1 MSTRTKKAKNKLHF
15 NQRLVLNQFFL
26 QKIFGVDRL
35 EKLAEDLKNDNL
47 ELFDADN
54 ISNFHHALKAR
65 FADGSRLRA
74 EDLLRY
80 DENIVRYTNTLNH
93 HRKQPIRWKYFQ
105 YLSLLFTEIFLD
117 YWASNETEFL
127 RRLNWFV
134 RDFNTANEGDAV
146 KDFTP
151 SDLRKLAF
159 WNATGSGKTLLLHI
173 NLQQIRHYWKK
184 RFPTQKFD
192 QIILLTPNEGL
203 SRQHLEELQESGI
216 EAEMFDKN
224 ARRFYSE
231 NTVQI
236 IEITKL
242 RKEAGKDTVSVDA
255 FEGANLVF
263 VDEGH
268 RGASGE
274 EWKSIREKLAVK
286 GFAFE
291 YSATF
296 GQAVKASKKDDLAE
310 EYAKAI
316 LFDYSYKYFH
326 SDGYGKDYRIL
337 NLPNAQDDDLRH
349 EYLTACLLSFYQQL
363 RFFDERKDTLK
374 PFEVARPLWV
384 FVGGSVTKTTSEKD
398 VADVVDILLVLAR
411 FVRERQE
418 SVSIIDR
425 LLNGRANLL
434 DESGR
439 NIFSNSF
446 GYLIESGLNANEIF
460 DDVLVRLFNARAS
473 AMLRVE
479 NLVKISGEIA
489 LSVGENEPF
498 GVINVGDD
506 AKLVKLCE
514 RHKDALNVKQR
525 DFARSLFDYVNES
538 NSTINLV
545 IGSRKFS
552 EGWNSWRVSTM
563 GLMNIGKTEGSQ
575 IIQLFGR
582 GVRLKGYKY
591 GLKRSRNLED
601 KSVILPKNIELVETL
616 NVFGLKADYMAQF
629 KEYLELEGL
638 PTSSTIEYVLPV
650 VTLEHWQKKRLKMI
664 RVRSGGEF
672 ERQTTSLS
680 ADVPAKLQGKVKV
693 DTYPKLEAM
702 ASATLKVNDGNKQSA
717 LFEPHHLAFLNFDEI
732 YLDLQAFKTERGWLN
747 FSLSKNQIKELLT
760 RKDWYQLFM
769 PSSELT
775 TPLSFQNPR
784 RWQETATSLLKK
796 YIESFYKIKKEE
808 HEKKEYEYYDLDP
821 QDKNFIDAY
830 RVTVETSQTALIE
843 KLEELK
849 KLIESREL
857 LKNGLWQYSNLTAI
871 GFNKHLYL
879 PLLAMNGM
887 DGVKISPVGLNEGE
901 REFVEDLQKH
911 CEQNSDTFKLGEREL
926 YLLRN
931 QSRGKGIGFFE
942 AGNFYP
948 DFILWILR
956 PDKQFVSFID
966 PKGIRNLNGIDDPKI
981 KFRQTIKDLET
992 QLRVNA
998 ADVVLNSFIVSN
1010 TLLHEISWRGSL
1022 NVNDFESHHVF
1033 FQKEDRLNYIE
1044 KILNTIEK

>member
-1 MSTRTKKAKNKLHF
+1 MVKAKKAKSKLHF

-26 QKIFGVDRL
+26 QKIFGVEKL
-35 EKLAEDLKNDNL
+35 EKLAEDLKADSL
-47 ELFDADN
+47 ELLDADN
-54 ISNFHHALKAR
+54 ISNFHHAIKAR

-74 EDLLRY
+74 DDLLRY
-80 DENIVRYTNTLNH
+80 DENIVRYTQALNH
-93 HRKQPIRWKYFQ
+93 HRQQPIRWKYFQ
-105 YLSLLFTEIFLD
+105 YLSLLFTELFLD
-117 YWASNETEFL
+117 YWASDETEFL

-134 RDFNTANEGDAV
+134 RDFNTANPEDAIN
-146 KDFTP
+146 DFTP

-159 WNATGSGKTLLLHI
+159 WNATGSGKTLLMHV
-173 NLQQIRHYWKK
+173 NLQQIRHYWNK
-184 RFPTQKFD
+184 RFPHQKFD

-216 EAEMFDKN
+216 EAESFDKN
-224 ARRFYSE
+224 ARRFYSAD
-231 NTVQI
+231 TVQI

-242 RKEAGKDTVSVDA
+242 RKEAGKETVSVDA
-255 FEGANLVF
+255 FEGTNLVF

-274 EWKSIREKLAVK
+274 EWKSIREQLAVK

-296 GQAVKASKKDDLAE
+296 GQAVKAAKKDDLTE

-316 LFDYSYKYFH
+316 IFDYSYKYFH
-326 SDGYGKDYRIL
+326 GDGYGKDYRIL
-337 NLPNAQDDDLRH
+337 NLPNAQDDNLRH

-363 RFFDERKDTLK
+363 RFFDERKDALK
-374 PFEVARPLWV
+374 LFEVARPLWV
-384 FVGGSVTKTTSEKD
+384 FVGGSVTKTTSQKD
-398 VADVVDILLVLAR
+398 LSDVVDILLVLAR

-418 SVSIIDR
+418 SVSSIDR
-425 LLNGRANLL
+425 LLNGRTNLL

-446 GYLIESGLNANEIF
+446 GYLIETGMNANEIF
-460 DDVLVRLFNARAS
+460 DDVLARLFNSRAS

-479 NLVKISGEIA
+479 NLAKISGEIA
-489 LSVGENEPF
+489 LSIGENDPF

-506 AKLVKLCE
+506 SSLVKLCE

-525 DFARSLFDYVNES
+525 DFARSLFDYVNET

-582 GVRLKGYKY
+582 GVRLKGYKF

-601 KSVILPKNIELVETL
+601 KTAILPKNIELVETL

-629 KEYLELEGL
+629 KEYLDDEGL

-672 ERQTTSLS
+672 DRQTATLS
-680 ADVPAKLQGKVKV
+680 TDVPPKLQGKIKV

-702 ASATLKVNDGNKQSA
+702 ASSTLKVDDGNKQSP
-717 LFEPHHLAFLNFDEI
+717 LFEPHHLAFLNLDEI

-747 FSLSKNQIKELLT
+747 FSLSKNQIRELLT

-769 PSSELT
+769 PTSELT

-796 YIESFYKIKKEE
+796 YIESFYKLKRDE
-808 HEKKEYEYYDLDP
+808 HEKTEYEYYDIDTE
-821 QDKNFIDAY
+821 DKNFIDAY
-830 RVTVETSQTALIE
+830 RITVETSQSAIIE

-857 LKNGLWQYSNLTAI
+857 LKKGLWQYSNLTAI

-879 PLLAMNGM
+879 PLLAMNGVE
-887 DGVKISPVGLNEGE
+887 GVKISPVSLNEGE
-901 REFVEDLQKH
+901 REFVEDLKAY
-911 CEQNSDTFKLGEREL
+911 CERNTEYFKLGEREL

-931 QSRGKGIGFFE
+931 QSRGKGVGFFE

-981 KFRQTIKDLET
+981 KFRQTIKDLEK
-992 QLRVNA
+992 QLQA
-998 ADVVLNSFIVSN
+998 TAPDVVLNSFIVSN
-1010 TLLHEISWRGSL
+1010 TFLHEVTWRGSL
-1022 NVNDFESHHVF
+1022 GTTDFESHHVF
-1033 FQKEDRLNYIE
+1033 FQKEDKANYID
-1044 KILNTIEK
+1044 KILKAIESY

>member
-1 MSTRTKKAKNKLHF
+1 MPKKKSKLRF
-15 NQRLVLNQFFL
+15 NERLILNQFFL
-26 QKIFGVDRL
+26 QKIFGVESL
-35 EKLAEDLKNDNL
+35 GKLAEDLKADSL

-65 FADGSRLRA
+65 FADGSRLRG

-80 DENIVRYTNTLNH
+80 DENIVRYTNALNH
-93 HRKQPIRWKYFQ
+93 HRLQPIRWKYFQ
-105 YLSLLFTEIFLD
+105 YLSLLFTELFLD
-117 YWASNETEFL
+117 YWASDETEFL

-134 RDFNTANEGDAV
+134 RDFNTANEGDKV
-146 KDFTP
+146 SDFTP

-159 WNATGSGKTLLLHI
+159 WNATGSGKTLLLHV
-173 NLQQIRHYWKK
+173 NLQQIKHYWKK
-184 RFPTQKFD
+184 RFPHQKFD

-216 EAEMFDKN
+216 EAEAFDKN
-224 ARRFYSE
+224 ARRFYSAE
-231 NTVQI
+231 TVQV

-242 RKEAGKDTVSVDA
+242 RKEAGKETVSIDA
-255 FEGANLVF
+255 FEGTNLVF

-268 RGASGE
+268 RGSSGE
-274 EWKSIREKLAVK
+274 EWKQLREQLAVK

-316 LFDYSYKYFH
+316 IFDYSYKYFH

-337 NLPNAQDDDLRH
+337 NLPDAKNDDLRH

-374 PFEVARPLWV
+374 LFEVARPLWV
-384 FVGGSVTKTTSEKD
+384 FVGGSVTKTTSERD
-398 VADVVDILLVLAR
+398 LSDVVDILLVIAR
-411 FVRERQE
+411 FVRERTE

-425 LLNGRANLL
+425 LLSGRANLL

-446 GYLIESGLNANEIF
+446 AYLIEAGMNANEVF
-460 DDVLVRLFNARAS
+460 DDVLARLFNARAS

-479 NLVKISGEIA
+479 NLAKINGEIA
-489 LSVGENEPF
+489 LSIGENEPF

-514 RHKDALNVKQR
+514 RHKDAFNVKQR
-525 DFARSLFDYVNES
+525 DFARSLFDYVNEP

-582 GVRLKGYKY
+582 GVRLKGYKF

-601 KSVILPKNIELVETL
+601 KSAILPKNIELVETL

-629 KEYLELEGL
+629 KEYLEEEGL
-638 PTSSTIEYVLPV
+638 PTSATIEYVLPV

-672 ERQTTSLS
+672 DRQISSLS
-680 ADVPAKLQGKVKV
+680 SDVPAKLQGKVKV

-702 ASATLKVNDGNKQSA
+702 TSSTLKVDDGNKQSA
-717 LFEPHHLAFLNFDEI
+717 LFEPHHLAFLNLDEI
-732 YLDLQAFKTERGWLN
+732 YLNLHAFKTTRGWLN
-747 FSLSKNQIKELLT
+747 FSLSKNQIRELLI

-769 PSSELT
+769 PSSELM
-775 TPLSFQNPR
+775 PLSFQNPR
-784 RWQETATSLLKK
+784 RWQETVTSLLKK
-796 YIESFYKIKKEE
+796 YVESFYKLKREE

-821 QDKNFIDAY
+821 QDKNFINAY
-830 RVTVETSQTALIE
+830 QVTVETAQTAIVE

-857 LKNGLWQYSNLTAI
+857 LKSGSWQYSNLTAI

-879 PLLAMNGM
+879 PLLSMNGM
-887 DGVKISPVGLNEGE
+887 DGVKISPVSLNEGE
-901 REFVEDLQKH
+901 REFVEDLKRY
-911 CEQNSDTFKLGEREL
+911 CEQKTDYFNQNEREL

-931 QSRGKGIGFFE
+931 QSRGKASVFLKPGIFTRTLFCGYF
-942 AGNFYP
+942 
-948 DFILWILR
+948 
-956 PDKQFVSFID
+956 D
-966 PKGIRNLNGIDDPKI
+966 PINNLFHSLIRK
-981 KFRQTIKDLET
+981 
-992 QLRVNA
+992 
-998 ADVVLNSFIVSN
+998 
-1010 TLLHEISWRGSL
+1010 
-1022 NVNDFESHHVF
+1022 ESA
-1033 FQKEDRLNYIE
+1033 I
-1044 KILNTIEK
+1044 

>member
-1 MSTRTKKAKNKLHF
+1 M
-15 NQRLVLNQFFL
+15 
-26 QKIFGVDRL
+26 
-35 EKLAEDLKNDNL
+35 
-47 ELFDADN
+47 
-54 ISNFHHALKAR
+54 
-65 FADGSRLRA
+65 
-74 EDLLRY
+74 
-80 DENIVRYTNTLNH
+80 
-93 HRKQPIRWKYFQ
+93 
-105 YLSLLFTEIFLD
+105 
-117 YWASNETEFL
+117 
-127 RRLNWFV
+127 
-134 RDFNTANEGDAV
+134 RDFNAANEGDTV
-146 KDFTP
+146 SDFVP

-159 WNATGSGKTLLLHI
+159 WNATGSGKTLLMHV
-173 NLQQIRHYWKK
+173 NLQQIKYYWKK
-184 RFPTQKFD
+184 RFLHQKFD

-216 EAEMFDKN
+216 EAELFDKN
-224 ARRFYSE
+224 ARRFYSAE
-231 NTVQI
+231 TVQV

-242 RKEAGKDTVSVDA
+242 RKEAGKETVSIDA
-255 FEGANLVF
+255 FEGTNLVF

-268 RGASGE
+268 RGSSGE
-274 EWKSIREKLAVK
+274 EFLAMRRQLAIK
-286 GFAFE
+286 GFVFE

-316 LFDYSYKYFH
+316 IFDYSYKYFH
-326 SDGYGKDYRIL
+326 GDGYGKDYRIM
-337 NLPNAQDDDLRH
+337 NLPDAKNGDLRH

-374 PFEVARPLWV
+374 PFAVARPLWV
-384 FVGGSVTKTTSEKD
+384 FVGGSVTKTTSERD
-398 VADVVDILLVLAR
+398 LTDVVDILLVLAR
-411 FVRERQE
+411 FVRERAE

-446 GYLIESGLNANEIF
+446 AYLIEAGMNANEIF
-460 DDVLVRLFNARAS
+460 DDVLARLFNARTS

-479 NLVKISGEIA
+479 NLAKINGEIA
-489 LSVGENEPF
+489 LSVGENESF

-514 RHKDALNVKQR
+514 RHKDAFNVKQR
-525 DFARSLFDYVNES
+525 DFARSLFDYVNETD
-538 NSTINLV
+538 STINLV

-563 GLMNIGKTEGSQ
+563 GLMNIGKTEGAQ

-582 GVRLKGYKY
+582 GVRLKGYKF

-601 KSVILPKNIELVETL
+601 KSAILPKNVELVETL

-629 KEYLELEGL
+629 KEYLEDEGL
-638 PTSSTIEYVLPV
+638 PVSSTIEYVLPV

-672 ERQTTSLS
+672 DRQISSLS
-680 ADVPAKLQGKVKV
+680 SDVPTKLQGKIKV

-702 ASATLKVNDGNKQSA
+702 SSSTLKVDDGNKESA
-717 LFEPHHLAFLNFDEI
+717 LFEPYHLAFLNLDQI
-732 YLDLQAFKTERGWLN
+732 YLDLHAFKTERGWLN
-747 FSLSKNQIKELLT
+747 FSLSRNQIRELLI

-769 PSSELT
+769 PSSELM
-775 TPLSFQNPR
+775 PLSFQNSR

-796 YIESFYKIKKEE
+796 YVESFYKLKREE

-830 RVTVETSQTALIE
+830 QVTVETAQTAIVE

-857 LKNGLWQYSNLTAI
+857 LKSGSWQYSNLTAI

-879 PLLAMNGM
+879 PLLSMNGM
-887 DGVKISPVGLNEGE
+887 DGVKISPVALNEGE
-901 REFVEDLQKH
+901 REFVEDLQRY
-911 CEQNSDTFKLGEREL
+911 CEQKTDYFKQNEREL

-931 QSRGKGIGFFE
+931 QSRGRGVGFFE

-948 DFILWILR
+948 DFIMWILR

-981 KFRQTIKDLET
+981 KFREKIKDLENDK
-992 QLRVNA
+992 LLKDSCP
-998 ADVVLNSFIVSN
+998 DVVLNSFIVSN
-1010 TLLHEISWRGSL
+1010 TFLHEVSWRSAL
-1022 NVNDFESHHVF
+1022 VVNDFEERHVF
-1033 FQKEDRLNYIE
+1033 FQKEDKHNYIG
-1044 KILNTIEK
+1044 KILRVIEN